1 MIPKNFTPD
10 RDSLQGRAI
19 LITGAGSGLG
29 RALAIECARAGA
41 SVILSGRNGAKL
53 DLVYDE
59 IEAMG
64 APQPA
69 IAVLDLAVATA
80 VDYDRLARVI
90 DEEFGK
96 LDGLVHAAGLLGD
109 RTPLEQ
115 YDVPTWCKVLHVNLT
130 APFILTQVLLA
141 ALRKSED
148 ASIIFVS
155 SGVVKQ
161 SRPFWGAYAVSK
173 AGLESVRSMLSE
185 ELEGE
190 ANIRVNSVNHG
201 RMRTALRAGGMLA
214 FAVSF
219 DEVIVTTFTAGQQT
233 TLPIWMLGELIR
245 PRQRPVT
252 NVVAVFVIVVTLL
265 PILAAYY
272 LTREGEHTG
281 GSSK

>member
-1 MIPKNFTPD
+1 MIPDDFTPD
-10 RDSLQGRAI
+10 RDLLKGRAI

-53 DLVYDE
+53 DRVYDE

-69 IAVLDLAVATA
+69 IAVLDLAIATA
-80 VDYDRLARVI
+80 VDYDGLARVI
-90 DEEFGK
+90 GEEFGK

-130 APFILTQVLLA
+130 APFILTQVLLPN
-141 ALRKSED
+141 LRRSED

-173 AGLESVRSMLSE
+173 TGLESVRSMLSE

-190 ANIRVNSVNHG
+190 ANIRVNSVNPG
-201 RMRTALRAGGMLA
+201 RMRTAMRA
-214 FAVSF
+214 
-219 DEVIVTTFTAGQQT
+219 
-233 TLPIWMLGELIR
+233 
-245 PRQRPVT
+245 
-252 NVVAVFVIVVTLL
+252 
-265 PILAAYY
+265 AAYPAEDPSTVPTAESVSGAFLY
-272 LTREGEHTG
+272 LLSARGRG
-281 GSSK
+281 IDDRFIDAQ

>member
-1 MIPKNFTPD
+1 MIPKDFTPD

-90 DEEFGK
+90 DDEFGK

-190 ANIRVNSVNHG
+190 ANIRVNSVNPG
-201 RMRTALRAGGMLA
+201 RMRTAMRA
-214 FAVSF
+214 
-219 DEVIVTTFTAGQQT
+219 
-233 TLPIWMLGELIR
+233 
-245 PRQRPVT
+245 
-252 NVVAVFVIVVTLL
+252 
-265 PILAAYY
+265 AAYPAEDPNTVPTAESVSGTFLY
-272 LTREGEHTG
+272 LL
-281 GSSK
+281 SSSGRGIDGRFIDAQ